1 MKTDCKMVPPAKY
14 GLPEFKSIHFP
25 MPNNRPVQVAILDDY
40 QGVALQSA
48 DWSPLKGKVD
58 ITVFRDH
65 LSDSA
70 ALVERLKPFDVVCV
84 MRERT
89 PLTRSILEQLPNLKL
104 IASTAFRNA
113 SIDLVAANQRGIT
126 VCNTGYVSNGA
137 IELTWALILAMIR
150 NIPAEFASVQRGEWQ
165 ITVGGDLEG
174 KTIGLAGLGNI
185 GARIA
190 KIARAF
196 GMNVLAWSQNLTSES
211 AEEHGA
217 LLVGKDELFR
227 VSDIVTIHLVLSPR
241 TKGIIGAKEIGSMKP
256 TAYLVN
262 TSRGPL
268 VDEEALINALKTRAI
283 AGAALDVYDI
293 EPLPASH
300 PFRSLDRLLVTPH
313 IGFVTNETYKIFYR
327 DTVENIAAWLS
338 GTPVRAVPPPNV

>member
-1 MKTDCKMVPPAKY
+1 MEND
-14 GLPEFKSIHFP
+14 KSI
-25 MPNNRPVQVAILDDY
+25 QVAILDDY

-48 DWSPLKGKVD
+48 DWSLLKGQAH

-65 LSDSA
+65 LSDST

-89 PLTRSILEQLPNLKL
+89 PLTRAILQQLPKLKL

-113 SIDLVAANQRGIT
+113 SIDLAAASEFGVT
-126 VCNTGYVSNGA
+126 VCKTGYTSHGA
-137 IELTWALILAMIR
+137 IELTWALILAILR
-150 NIPAEFASVQRGEWQ
+150 NVPAEFASVQKGQWQ
-165 ITVGGDLEG
+165 ISVGGDLDG
-174 KTIGLAGLGNI
+174 KTMGLVGLGNI
-185 GARIA
+185 GAKMA

-196 GMNVLAWSQNLTSES
+196 GMKVLAWSQNLTRES

-217 LLVGKDELFR
+217 LLVSKEELFR
-227 VSDIVTIHLVLSPR
+227 AADIVTVHLVLSSR
-241 TKGIIGAKEIGSMKP
+241 SKGIVGATEFGLMKP
-256 TAYLVN
+256 TAYFIN

-268 VDEEALINALKTRAI
+268 VDETALINALKSRTI
-283 AGAALDVYDI
+283 AGAALDVYDH
-293 EPLPASH
+293 EPLPVSH

-313 IGFVTNETYKIFYR
+313 IGFVTDATYQIFYR

-338 GTPVRAVPPPNV
+338 GTPIRVSNPPGA